1 MAEYDMPIE
10 EQMKS
15 IAKELRVLSETMR
28 SGFAGIDARFDGVN
42 KRFDGV
48 DKRFDGVDKRL
59 DGVDKRLDGVD
70 KRLDGVDKRLDGADK
85 RFDGVDNRLDKLQML
100 GEQTNA
106 IARLSLEGIE
116 GLRESTNVKFAE
128 AAKANSEQTEL
139 LKSLFVHVRK
149 RVDVIEP
156 KVPQRPKT
164 RRRRS

>member
-1 MAEYDMPIE
+1 LSQASRSQDLAAKDDATMAEYDMPIE

-48 DKRFDGVDKRL
+48 DKRFDGVD
-59 DGVDKRLDGVD
+59 
-70 KRLDGVDKRLDGADK
+70 
-85 RFDGVDNRLDKLQML
+85 NRLDKLQML

-116 GLRESTNVKFAE
+116 GLRESTNAKFAE

>member
-10 EQMKS
+10 EQVKS

-28 SGFAGIDARFDGVN
+28 SGFAGID

-48 DKRFDGVDKRL
+48 
-59 DGVDKRLDGVD
+59 
-70 KRLDGVDKRLDGADK
+70 DK

-116 GLRESTNVKFAE
+116 GLRESTNAKFAE

-156 KVPQRPKT
+156 KVLQRPKT

>member
-10 EQMKS
+10 EQVKS

-28 SGFAGIDARFDGVN
+28 SGFAGI
-42 KRFDGV
+42 
-48 DKRFDGVDKRL
+48 
-59 DGVDKRLDGVD
+59 
-70 KRLDGVDKRLDGADK
+70 DK

-116 GLRESTNVKFAE
+116 GLRESTNAKFAE
-128 AAKANSEQTEL
+128 AAKTNSEQTEL

-156 KVPQRPKT
+156 KALQRPKT

>member
-10 EQMKS
+10 EQVKS

-28 SGFAGIDARFDGVN
+28 SGFAGID

-48 DKRFDGVDKRL
+48 
-59 DGVDKRLDGVD
+59 
-70 KRLDGVDKRLDGADK
+70 DK
-85 RFDGVDNRLDKLQML
+85 RFDGVDNRLDKLQLL

-116 GLRESTNVKFAE
+116 GLRESTNAKFAE
-128 AAKANSEQTEL
+128 AAKTNSEQTEL

-156 KVPQRPKT
+156 KVLQRPKT

>member
-28 SGFAGIDARFDGVN
+28 SGFAGID

-48 DKRFDGVDKRL
+48 
-59 DGVDKRLDGVD
+59 
-70 KRLDGVDKRLDGADK
+70 DK

-116 GLRESTNVKFAE
+116 GLRESTNAKFAE
-128 AAKANSEQTEL
+128 AAKTNSEKTEL